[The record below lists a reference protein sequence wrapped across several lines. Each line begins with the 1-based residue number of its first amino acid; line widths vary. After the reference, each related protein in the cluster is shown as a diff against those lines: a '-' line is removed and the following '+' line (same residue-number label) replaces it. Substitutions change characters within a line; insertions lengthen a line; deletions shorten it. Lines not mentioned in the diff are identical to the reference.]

1 MCRASVNLSAC
12 RWRSSQSPTVCKY
25 VTSSTSSEVSFDVLI
40 WFFCVCLLCVYFFCP
55 VLSLASLLRGWY
67 VCQFPLV
74 LEHLSSTSP
83 PSVYQEAIFMLSR
96 FHCALSVL
104 AVIHIPNQ
112 LSLLLLLLFFFSF
125 LLLLTSG
132 CFEGKL
138 SYSFSPHCHFCV
150 MPAWL
155 NRCCTLCC
163 KCLDSTSAALVIC
176 WETSEPLHHEIKLAT
191 CMIWCHVIA
200 SCCHICSCAFCS

>member
-1 MCRASVNLSAC
+1 MLPVVLLLRFHLMFWFDFFVSAFSVCIFS
-12 RWRSSQSPTVCKY
+12 
-25 VTSSTSSEVSFDVLI
+25 
-40 WFFCVCLLCVYFFCP
+40 
-55 VLSLASLLRGWY
+55 VLSSLSLPSCADGTCANFRLSLSTYPPPPLPQFIKKLFLCCLAS
-67 VCQFPLV
+67 
-74 LEHLSSTSP
+74 T
-83 PSVYQEAIFMLSR
+83 
-96 FHCALSVL
+96 ALSL
-104 AVIHIPNQ
+104 SWLFIHIPNQ